1 VIVTPL
7 FYSMTIAAKGF
18 TLIMGLV
25 CVNGLQL
32 YSQHTQNEQHSTIIL
47 FRTFDIFSFDRS
59 YKLYASDSLL
69 GRIKTKDVIIVDT
82 YDKVVSLHAATN
94 APSLNVDR
102 RANYQKSKKINY
114 PINLAPGQVYFVKC
128 GYLPQ
133 NLFDLPRQPTIKLL
147 KSVEIRKYLK
157 KRFLRRRIKD
167 YLYEE
172 WLQEKEL
179 KN

>member
-1 VIVTPL
+1 
-7 FYSMTIAAKGF
+7 MTIAAKGF

-82 YDKVVSLHAATN
+82 YDKVVSLHAATMR
-94 APSLNVDR
+94 LH
-102 RANYQKSKKINY
+102 
-114 PINLAPGQVYFVKC
+114 
-128 GYLPQ
+128 
-133 NLFDLPRQPTIKLL
+133 
-147 KSVEIRKYLK
+147 
-157 KRFLRRRIKD
+157 
-167 YLYEE
+167 
-172 WLQEKEL
+172 
-179 KN
+179 